1 VAAMAAQE
9 RLCLEAARRR
19 RKHHAGCQERQRQ
32 SPGLHLCSRCHCG
45 DLCGRLARQRI
56 ARALAGMA
64 FRQEAHHRKHA
75 HFAGAGFRPPVLNN
89 PSFRANMLVPE
100 GATGANGLISVG
112 EGVLVQPLPS
122 SLRLKDFVVDYYST
136 GMPSSFRSVVEVI
149 DPDTGER
156 FERNIE
162 VNEPL
167 RYKGVTVY
175 QSSFDDGGST
185 LKLKGYPLE
194 GAANQPFEVSG
205 VVGSRSEIS

>member
-1 VAAMAAQE
+1 
-9 RLCLEAARRR
+9 
-19 RKHHAGCQERQRQ
+19 
-32 SPGLHLCSRCHCG
+32 
-45 DLCGRLARQRI
+45 
-56 ARALAGMA
+56 
-64 FRQEAHHRKHA
+64 
-75 HFAGAGFRPPVLNN
+75 
-89 PSFRANMLVPE
+89 
-100 GATGANGLISVG
+100 GANGLISVG
-112 EGVLVQPLPS
+112 EGVLVQPLPF

-185 LKLKGYPLE
+185 LE
-194 GAANQPFEVSG
+194 CAANQPFAVSG
-205 VVGSRSEIS
+205 VVGSRS